1 MNARPPDL
9 ELVESTKKPET
20 FATEV
25 DAGIAYVSEMIGK
38 YLEDMAT
45 LITEHAR
52 EGGTLAGIIGGGLI
66 GGPIGAVIGGFTGA
80 EIGADIEEKFA
91 SACKQIDEAWQAGQ
105 ESIRK
110 SVGSVMGDPLKM
122 STIASSYRDAA
133 TALGAV
139 SNNVESTN
147 GMLAES
153 FEGKAYA
160 AFNSVASKQN
170 AAMKGLGDMLL
181 NAADLLDDNELNLVK
196 FWIQELQN
204 LIDLAMNFV
213 NKTGELGDAGT
224 WFTLGAGV
232 AMETIG
238 STVSAVAKVVTSAGE
253 YMADLNIG
261 SAGDWDGLNS
271 SFGKSGLEN
280 GLWPGIDVT
289 NYNINDEW
297 GRK

>member
-1 MNARPPDL
+1 MSARPPDL
-9 ELVESTKKPET
+9 ELVKSAKDPET
-20 FATEV
+20 FATEI
-25 DAGIAYVSEMIGK
+25 DAAIAYVSDKIGD

-52 EGGTLAGIIGGGLI
+52 EGGALAGIIGGGLI
-66 GGPIGAVIGGFTGA
+66 GGPIGAVVGGFTGGQ
-80 EIGADIEEKFA
+80 IGADIEEKFS
-91 SACKQIDEAWQAGQ
+91 SACAQIDEAWQTGQ

-133 TALGAV
+133 DALGSV
-139 SNNVESTN
+139 SNNVASTN
-147 GMLAES
+147 TMLAGS
-153 FEGKAYA
+153 FEGKAYD
-160 AFNSVASKQN
+160 AFNAVASKQN
-170 AAMKGLGDMLL
+170 EAVKGLGDMLL
-181 NAADLLDDNELNLVK
+181 NAADLLDDNESNLVK

-213 NKTGELGDAGT
+213 NKAGELGDAGT

-238 STVSAVAKVVTSAGE
+238 STVSSVAKVVTTAGE

-271 SFGKSGLEN
+271 SFGKNGLES
-280 GLWPGIDVT
+280 GKWPGIDVT
-289 NYNINDEW
+289 NHSINGSW